1 MEYADVML
9 HFLVAF
15 IDILNIFFHIRAF
28 KLESTMKKYYLSKKK
43 KRKEKRKK
51 KNKRKERKKKK
62 RKKSYIRHVKPFT
75 PWKAFVIT
83 NLTKIEKPLG

>member
-1 MEYADVML
+1 ML
-9 HFLVAF
+9 Q
-15 IDILNIFFHIRAF
+15 IIREIHI
-28 KLESTMKKYYLSKKK
+28 ETTMRYYLTPVRMVIIH
-43 KRKEKRKK
+43 KRKKRKK